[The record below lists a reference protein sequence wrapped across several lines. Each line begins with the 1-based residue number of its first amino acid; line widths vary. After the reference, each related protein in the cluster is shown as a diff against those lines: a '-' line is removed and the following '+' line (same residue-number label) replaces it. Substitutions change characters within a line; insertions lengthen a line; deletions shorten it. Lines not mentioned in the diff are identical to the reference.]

1 MRETLAKAGWPVL
14 KAPRKDALTVAGR
27 VELADPSG
35 TSQQVKVNWVVS
47 HPEGTTLGDIKQA
60 NAVPPGSL
68 DQGFGEA
75 ALMVAEAAATGIF
88 DLIKRY
94 R

>member
-1 MRETLAKAGWPVL
+1 VI
-14 KAPRKDALTVAGR
+14 
-27 VELADPSG
+27 
-35 TSQQVKVNWVVS
+35 S
-47 HPEGTTLGDIKQA
+47 HPEGTTLGDIKQS
-60 NAVPPGSL
+60 NAVPAGAL

-75 ALMVAEAAATGIF
+75 AVMVAEAAATGIF